1 MKPHPLLFLLP
12 LVLLAPACEVAE
24 LPPLVEVRDAR
35 DSTQAD
41 STSDSAEPDTTA
53 DTSPDTS
60 GDSTEDTSSDSSG
73 DSTEDTSPDTSTD
86 STEDASPDT
95 SNDTSADTE
104 PADTDPG
111 DGTDIDTTD
120 DTPDTDP
127 GDTTSDVATDTDPLP
142 TCTPVV
148 ATHAVVASPHVATC
162 SAVTYETDPP
172 TSGPHYPVWAAFKTY
187 GVPVNP
193 GFLVHALEHGAIVIS
208 WRCDNGCESSLNALQ
223 AMLEARAADPLCD
236 PLVKHRIIVVPRP
249 TQDVALAAWGWGAS
263 WKADCFDLASLSDFI
278 DAWYAKGP
286 ENFCA
291 QGVDIE
297 TILPDNAWYCPP

>member
-1 MKPHPLLFLLP
+1 MKPHPLLFLLALFP
-12 LVLLAPACEVAE
+12 HSPACEVAE

-35 DSTQAD
+35 DATQAD
-41 STSDSAEPDTTA
+41 TATDSAEPDT
-53 DTSPDTS
+53 
-60 GDSTEDTSSDSSG
+60 
-73 DSTEDTSPDTSTD
+73 
-86 STEDASPDT
+86 
-95 SNDTSADTE
+95 SADTE
-104 PADTDPG
+104 TADDTTADTTNTDLGDTDSEDSDSADSEPGDTDSAEADTIDADSGDTDLADTDPTDTDPADTDPG
-111 DGTDIDTTD
+111 DTN
-120 DTPDTDP
+120 P
-127 GDTTSDVATDTDPLP
+127 GDTGDTAQLP

-148 ATHAVVASPHVATC
+148 ATHPIVASPHVTTC

-187 GVPVNP
+187 GAAINP
-193 GFLVHALEHGAIVIS
+193 GFLVHAQEHGAIVIT
-208 WRCDNGCESSLNALQ
+208 WRCDDGCEASLAALQ
-223 AMLEARAADPLCD
+223 AMLDARAADPLCD
-236 PLVKHRIIVVPRP
+236 PLVKHRVIVAPRP
-249 TQDVALAAWGWGAS
+249 TQDTTLVAAGWGAS

>member
-1 MKPHPLLFLLP
+1 MKPHPLSFLLP
-12 LVLLAPACEVAE
+12 FVLLAPACEVAE

-41 STSDSAEPDTTA
+41 TAPDTEVSEPETSADTNITPDTVDDTLGDTADSDVADTVDDTLGDTADSDVADTVADTDPPDTQADTDQADIASDSGPDDTTA
-53 DTSPDTS
+53 D
-60 GDSTEDTSSDSSG
+60 
-73 DSTEDTSPDTSTD
+73 
-86 STEDASPDT
+86 AS
-95 SNDTSADTE
+95 
-104 PADTDPG
+104 
-111 DGTDIDTTD
+111 
-120 DTPDTDP
+120 
-127 GDTTSDVATDTDPLP
+127 TDTDPLP

-148 ATHAVVASPHVATC
+148 ATHPVVASPHVTTC

-172 TSGPHYPVWAAFKTY
+172 SSGPHYPVWAAFKTY
-187 GVPVNP
+187 GVAVNP

-208 WRCDNGCESSLNALQ
+208 WRCDNGCEASLAALQ
-223 AMLEARAADPLCD
+223 TMLDARAADPLCD

-263 WKADCFDLASLSDFI
+263 FKADCFDLAGLSDFI

-286 ENFCA
+286 ENVCA

>member
-1 MKPHPLLFLLP
+1 MKPLLLSTLS
-12 LVLLAPACEVAE
+12 LLALWSPACEVAE
-24 LPPLVEVRDAR
+24 LPPLVEVRDTR

-41 STSDSAEPDTTA
+41 TTA
-53 DTSPDTS
+53 DT
-60 GDSTEDTSSDSSG
+60 TE
-73 DSTEDTSPDTSTD
+73 P
-86 STEDASPDT
+86 
-95 SNDTSADTE
+95 DTSADTNTT
-104 PADTDPG
+104 PDSVDTVDDTLADTDGADTDAADTDPG
-111 DGTDIDTTD
+111 DNDADADAEPSDTEPSDTDPGDTDPTD
-120 DTPDTDP
+120 ADPADTASDTDP
-127 GDTTSDVATDTDPLP
+127 GDTTADVGTDTDPLP

-148 ATHAVVASPHVATC
+148 ATHPVVASPHVATC

-187 GVPVNP
+187 GVAVNP

-208 WRCDNGCESSLNALQ
+208 WRCDNGCESSLAALNT
-223 AMLEARAADPLCD
+223 MLEARAADPLCD

-249 TQDVALAAWGWGAS
+249 TQDVALVAWAWGAS
-263 WKADCFDLASLSDFI
+263 FKAGCFDLAGLSDFI

-286 ENFCA
+286 ENVCA

>member
-1 MKPHPLLFLLP
+1 MKPLLLSTLSL
-12 LVLLAPACEVAE
+12 LVLSSAACEVAE

-35 DSTQAD
+35 DTTQAD
-41 STSDSAEPDTTA
+41 TDTDTSEPDTTT
-53 DTSPDTS
+53 DT
-60 GDSTEDTSSDSSG
+60 
-73 DSTEDTSPDTSTD
+73 DTSTD
-86 STEDASPDT
+86 TVDDALGDTAGSDVLDT
-95 SNDTSADTE
+95 SDDTAPDDTAPTDTHDDTAPGDTLSDTE
-104 PADTDPG
+104 PSDTL
-111 DGTDIDTTD
+111 TDTASDTEPTDTT
-120 DTPDTDP
+120 
-127 GDTTSDVATDTDPLP
+127 GDSLP

-148 ATHAVVASPHVATC
+148 ATHPVVASPHVATC

-172 TSGPHYPVWAAFKTY
+172 SSGPHYPVWAAFKTY
-187 GVPVNP
+187 GVAVNP

-208 WRCDNGCESSLNALQ
+208 WHCDNGCESDLAALQ
-223 AMLEARAADPLCD
+223 AMLAQRAADPLCD

-249 TQDVALAAWGWGAS
+249 TQDVTLAASGWGAT

-286 ENFCA
+286 ENVCA